1 MKQLL
6 YLMPIISGAMWG
18 SAGIFV
24 RKLTELGMNSYT
36 VVSVRVVLAVLI
48 LAVWLGIYDKNLL
61 KIKLKDLW
69 IFVAGGVVGM
79 FGLNLCYN
87 FAISEL
93 SLSLAAVLL
102 SLSPVFVLFMAAILF
117 KEKITSKKVICMTI
131 AIAGCVLASGV
142 LESASTMRWSVK
154 GIIVGTIGA
163 FFYGLYGIISKTAM
177 ERGYHA
183 FTTTFYCLFMV
194 MLVVI
199 PLTNWKLV
207 TNVVVANP
215 VKMSVFLVI
224 HSLCTSVLPY
234 ILYTF
239 SIRYIDAGMAS
250 ILASGEPVAA
260 MIFGVIFFSEIP
272 TVLSVVGIVL
282 VIMALALL
290 SMPDK
295 KCGQSD
301 KMSVK

>member
-79 FGLNLCYN
+79 FGLNICYN

-131 AIAGCVLASGV
+131 AIVGCVLASGV

-207 TNVVVANP
+207 TDVVVANP
-215 VKMSVFLVI
+215 VEMSVFLLI

-239 SIRYIDAGMAS
+239 SIKYIDAGMAS

-282 VIMALALL
+282 VIVALALL

-295 KCGQSD
+295 HH
-301 KMSVK
+301 

>member
-36 VVSVRVVLAVLI
+36 VVSVRVILAVLI
-48 LAVWLGIYDKNLL
+48 LAVWLGIYDRNLL

-79 FGLNLCYN
+79 FGLNICYN

-154 GIIVGTIGA
+154 GIIVGIIGA

-215 VKMSVFLVI
+215 IKMSVFLVI

-282 VIMALALL
+282 VIVALALL

-295 KCGQSD
+295 KCG
-301 KMSVK
+301 

>member
-48 LAVWLGIYDKNLL
+48 LAVWLGIYDKDLL

-79 FGLNLCYN
+79 FGLNICYN

-207 TNVVVANP
+207 TDVVVANP

-282 VIMALALL
+282 AIVALALL

-295 KCGQSD
+295 KRRRSD
-301 KMSVK
+301 KMSV

>member
-48 LAVWLGIYDKNLL
+48 LAVWLGIYDKDLL
-61 KIKLKDLW
+61 KIKLNDLW

-79 FGLNLCYN
+79 FGLNICYN

-260 MIFGVIFFSEIP
+260 MIIGVIFFSEIP

-282 VIMALALL
+282 VIVALALL

-295 KCGQSD
+295 KHS
-301 KMSVK
+301 

>member
-6 YLMPIISGAMWG
+6 YLMPIVSGAMWG

-48 LAVWLGIYDKNLL
+48 LAVWLGIYDKDLL

-79 FGLNLCYN
+79 FGLNICYN

-207 TNVVVANP
+207 TDIVVANP

-272 TVLSVVGIVL
+272 TFLSVVGIVL
-282 VIMALALL
+282 VIVALALL
-290 SMPDK
+290 SMPEK
-295 KCGQSD
+295 KRG
-301 KMSVK
+301 

>member
-1 MKQLL
+1 
-6 YLMPIISGAMWG
+6 MPIISGAMWG

-48 LAVWLGIYDKNLL
+48 LAVWLGIYDRNLL
-61 KIKLKDLW
+61 KIKLNDLW

-79 FGLNLCYN
+79 FGLNICYN

-142 LESASTMRWSVK
+142 LEAASTMRWSVK

-207 TNVVVANP
+207 TDVVVANP

-234 ILYTF
+234 ILYTL

-282 VIMALALL
+282 VIVALALL

-295 KCGQSD
+295 KHS
-301 KMSVK
+301 

>member
-48 LAVWLGIYDKNLL
+48 LAVWLGIYDRNLL

-69 IFVAGGVVGM
+69 VFVAGGVVGM
-79 FGLNLCYN
+79 FGLNICYN

-131 AIAGCVLASGV
+131 VIAGCVLASGV

-199 PLTNWKLV
+199 PPTNWKLV

-215 VKMSVFLVI
+215 IKMSVFLVI

-282 VIMALALL
+282 VIVALALL

-295 KCGQSD
+295 KCG
-301 KMSVK
+301 

>member
-24 RKLTELGMNSYT
+24 RKLTEQGMNSYT
-36 VVSVRVVLAVLI
+36 VVSVRVILAVLI
-48 LAVWLGIYDKNLL
+48 LAVWLGIYDRNLL

-79 FGLNLCYN
+79 FGLNICYN

-154 GIIVGTIGA
+154 GIIVGIIGA

-215 VKMSVFLVI
+215 IKMSVFLVI

-282 VIMALALL
+282 VIVALGLL

-295 KCGQSD
+295 KCG
-301 KMSVK
+301 

>member
-48 LAVWLGIYDKNLL
+48 LAIWLGIYDRNLL

-79 FGLNLCYN
+79 FGLNICYN

-142 LESASTMRWSVK
+142 LEAASTMRWSVK

-282 VIMALALL
+282 VIVALALL

-295 KCGQSD
+295 KRRRSD
-301 KMSVK
+301 KMSV

>member
-1 MKQLL
+1 
-6 YLMPIISGAMWG
+6 MPIISGAMWG

-48 LAVWLGIYDKNLL
+48 LAVWLGIYDKDLL

-79 FGLNLCYN
+79 FGLNICYN

-282 VIMALALL
+282 VIVALALL

-295 KCGQSD
+295 KRRRSD
-301 KMSVK
+301 KMLV

>member
-24 RKLTELGMNSYT
+24 RKLTEQGMNSYT
-36 VVSVRVVLAVLI
+36 VVSVRVILAVLI
-48 LAVWLGIYDKNLL
+48 LAVWLGIYDRNLL

-79 FGLNLCYN
+79 FGLNICYN

-102 SLSPVFVLFMAAILF
+102 SLSPVFVLFMASILF

-154 GIIVGTIGA
+154 GIIVGIIGA

-215 VKMSVFLVI
+215 IKMSVFLVI

-282 VIMALALL
+282 VIVALALL

-295 KCGQSD
+295 KCG
-301 KMSVK
+301 

>member
-48 LAVWLGIYDKNLL
+48 LAVWLGIYDRNLL

-79 FGLNLCYN
+79 FGLNICYN

-207 TNVVVANP
+207 TNVVLANP

-282 VIMALALL
+282 VIVALALL

-295 KCGQSD
+295 KCG
-301 KMSVK
+301 

>member
-6 YLMPIISGAMWG
+6 YLMPIVSGAMWG

-48 LAVWLGIYDKNLL
+48 LAVWLGIYDRNLL

-69 IFVAGGVVGM
+69 IFVAGGIVGM
-79 FGLNLCYN
+79 FGLNICYN

-154 GIIVGTIGA
+154 GIIVGIIGA

-215 VKMSVFLVI
+215 IKMSVFLVI

-282 VIMALALL
+282 VIVALALL

-295 KCGQSD
+295 KCG
-301 KMSVK
+301 

>member
-1 MKQLL
+1 MKQIL

-48 LAVWLGIYDKNLL
+48 LAIWLGIYDRNLL

-79 FGLNLCYN
+79 FGLNICYN

-282 VIMALALL
+282 VIVALALL

-295 KCGQSD
+295 KHS
-301 KMSVK
+301 

>member
-36 VVSVRVVLAVLI
+36 VVSVRVILAALI
-48 LAVWLGIYDKNLL
+48 LAVWLGIYDRNLL

-79 FGLNLCYN
+79 FGLNICYN

-207 TNVVVANP
+207 TNVVVAKP
-215 VKMSVFLVI
+215 IKMSVFLVI

-282 VIMALALL
+282 VIVALALL

-295 KCGQSD
+295 KCG
-301 KMSVK
+301 

>member
-6 YLMPIISGAMWG
+6 YLMPIVSGAMWG

-24 RKLTELGMNSYT
+24 RKLTALGMNSYT
-36 VVSVRVVLAVLI
+36 VVSVRVVLAVII

-79 FGLNLCYN
+79 FGLNICYN

-154 GIIVGTIGA
+154 GIIVGIIGA

-215 VKMSVFLVI
+215 IKMSVFLVI

-282 VIMALALL
+282 VIVALALL

-295 KCGQSD
+295 KCG
-301 KMSVK
+301 

>member
-1 MKQLL
+1 MKQIL

-48 LAVWLGIYDKNLL
+48 LAIWLGIYDRNLL

-79 FGLNLCYN
+79 FGLNICYN

-207 TNVVVANP
+207 TDVVVAKP

-224 HSLCTSVLPY
+224 HSLCTSVIPY

-282 VIMALALL
+282 VIVALALL

-295 KCGQSD
+295 KHS
-301 KMSVK
+301 

>member
-48 LAVWLGIYDKNLL
+48 LAVWLGIYDKDLL

-79 FGLNLCYN
+79 FGLNICYN

-142 LESASTMRWSVK
+142 LEAASTMRWSVK

-207 TNVVVANP
+207 TDVVVANP

-282 VIMALALL
+282 VIVALALL
-290 SMPDK
+290 SMPK
-295 KCGQSD
+295 KI
-301 KMSVK
+301 K

>member
-6 YLMPIISGAMWG
+6 YLMPIVSGAMWG

-48 LAVWLGIYDKNLL
+48 LAIWLGIYDRNLL

-79 FGLNLCYN
+79 FGLNICYN

-207 TNVVVANP
+207 TDVVIANP
-215 VKMSVFLVI
+215 FKMSVFLVI

-272 TVLSVVGIVL
+272 TFLSVVGIVL
-282 VIMALALL
+282 VIVALALL
-290 SMPDK
+290 SMPEK
-295 KCGQSD
+295 KRG
-301 KMSVK
+301 

>member
-24 RKLTELGMNSYT
+24 RKLTEQGMNSYT
-36 VVSVRVVLAVLI
+36 VVSVRVILAVLI
-48 LAVWLGIYDKNLL
+48 LAVWLGIYDRNLL

-79 FGLNLCYN
+79 FGLNICYN

-154 GIIVGTIGA
+154 GIIVGIIGA

-207 TNVVVANP
+207 TDVVVANP
-215 VKMSVFLVI
+215 IKMSVFLVI

-282 VIMALALL
+282 VIVALALL

-295 KCGQSD
+295 KH
-301 KMSVK
+301 

>member
-48 LAVWLGIYDKNLL
+48 LAIWLRIYDRNLL

-79 FGLNLCYN
+79 FGLNICYN

-154 GIIVGTIGA
+154 GIIVGIIGA

-215 VKMSVFLVI
+215 IKMSVFLVI

-282 VIMALALL
+282 VIVALALL

-295 KCGQSD
+295 KCG
-301 KMSVK
+301 

>member
-1 MKQLL
+1 MKQIL

-48 LAVWLGIYDKNLL
+48 LAIWLGIYDKDLL

-79 FGLNLCYN
+79 FGLNICYN

-282 VIMALALL
+282 VIVALALL

-295 KCGQSD
+295 KRRRSD

>member
-1 MKQLL
+1 MKQIL

-48 LAVWLGIYDKNLL
+48 LAIWLGIYDKDLL

-79 FGLNLCYN
+79 FGLNICYN

-117 KEKITSKKVICMTI
+117 KEKITPKKVICMTI

-142 LESASTMRWSVK
+142 LEAASTMRWSVK

-282 VIMALALL
+282 VIVALALL

-295 KCGQSD
+295 KRRRSD
-301 KMSVK
+301 KMSV

>member
-48 LAVWLGIYDKNLL
+48 LAVWLGIYDRNLL

-79 FGLNLCYN
+79 FGLNICYN

-131 AIAGCVLASGV
+131 AIAGCVVASGV

-207 TNVVVANP
+207 TNVVVSNP

-282 VIMALALL
+282 VIVALALL

-295 KCGQSD
+295 KCG
-301 KMSVK
+301 

>member
-1 MKQLL
+1 MKQIL

-48 LAVWLGIYDKNLL
+48 LAIWLGIYDKDLL

-79 FGLNLCYN
+79 FGLNICYN

-282 VIMALALL
+282 VIVALALL

-295 KCGQSD
+295 KRRRSD
-301 KMSVK
+301 KMSL

>member
-6 YLMPIISGAMWG
+6 YLMPIVSGAMWG

-48 LAVWLGIYDKNLL
+48 LAVWLGIYDRNLL

-79 FGLNLCYN
+79 FGLNICYN

-207 TNVVVANP
+207 TDVVVANP
-215 VKMSVFLVI
+215 VEMSVFLLI

-282 VIMALALL
+282 VIVALALL

-295 KCGQSD
+295 KRRQSD
-301 KMSVK
+301 KMSV

>member
-6 YLMPIISGAMWG
+6 YLMPIVSGAMWG

-48 LAVWLGIYDKNLL
+48 LAVWLGIYDKDLL

-79 FGLNLCYN
+79 FGLNICYN

-207 TNVVVANP
+207 TNVVVASP

-282 VIMALALL
+282 VIVALALL

-295 KCGQSD
+295 KRRRSD
-301 KMSVK
+301 KMSV

>member
-24 RKLTELGMNSYT
+24 RKLTDLGMNSYT

-48 LAVWLGIYDKNLL
+48 LAVWLGIYDRNLL

-79 FGLNLCYN
+79 FGLNICYN

-207 TNVVVANP
+207 TDVVVANP

-282 VIMALALL
+282 VIVALALL

-295 KCGQSD
+295 KCG
-301 KMSVK
+301 

>member
-6 YLMPIISGAMWG
+6 YLMPIVSGAMWG

-48 LAVWLGIYDKNLL
+48 LAVWLGIYDKDLL

-142 LESASTMRWSVK
+142 LEVASTMRWSIK

-234 ILYTF
+234 VLYTF

-282 VIMALALL
+282 VIVALALL

-295 KCGQSD
+295 KHS
-301 KMSVK
+301 

>member
-1 MKQLL
+1 MKQIL

-48 LAVWLGIYDKNLL
+48 LAAWLGIYDKDLL

-79 FGLNLCYN
+79 FGLNICYN

-131 AIAGCVLASGV
+131 AIVGCVLASGV

-199 PLTNWKLV
+199 PITNWKLV

-282 VIMALALL
+282 VIVALALL

-295 KCGQSD
+295 KHS
-301 KMSVK
+301 

>member
-6 YLMPIISGAMWG
+6 YLMPIVSGAMWG

-48 LAVWLGIYDKNLL
+48 LAVWLGIYDRNLL

-69 IFVAGGVVGM
+69 IFVAGGIVGM
-79 FGLNLCYN
+79 FGLNICYN

-142 LESASTMRWSVK
+142 LEAASTMRWSVK

-177 ERGYHA
+177 GRGYHA
-183 FTTTFYCLFMV
+183 FTTTFYCLFIKLAKNTRDFSHEM
-194 MLVVI
+194 
-199 PLTNWKLV
+199 NWL
-207 TNVVVANP
+207 
-215 VKMSVFLVI
+215 
-224 HSLCTSVLPY
+224 
-234 ILYTF
+234 
-239 SIRYIDAGMAS
+239 
-250 ILASGEPVAA
+250 E
-260 MIFGVIFFSEIP
+260 
-272 TVLSVVGIVL
+272 
-282 VIMALALL
+282 
-290 SMPDK
+290 
-295 KCGQSD
+295 
-301 KMSVK
+301 

>member
-1 MKQLL
+1 MKQIL

-48 LAVWLGIYDKNLL
+48 LAVWLGIYDKDLL
-61 KIKLKDLW
+61 KIKLNDLW

-79 FGLNLCYN
+79 FGLNICYN

-282 VIMALALL
+282 VIVALALL

-295 KCGQSD
+295 KHS
-301 KMSVK
+301 

>member
-48 LAVWLGIYDKNLL
+48 LAVWLGIYDRNLL

-69 IFVAGGVVGM
+69 VFVAGGVVGM
-79 FGLNLCYN
+79 FGLNICYN

-215 VKMSVFLVI
+215 IKMSVFLVI

-282 VIMALALL
+282 VIVALALL
-290 SMPDK
+290 SMPK
-295 KCGQSD
+295 KI
-301 KMSVK
+301 K

>member
-48 LAVWLGIYDKNLL
+48 LAVWLGIYDRNLL

-69 IFVAGGVVGM
+69 VFVAGGVVGM
-79 FGLNLCYN
+79 FGLNICYN

-154 GIIVGTIGA
+154 GIIVGIIGA

-215 VKMSVFLVI
+215 IKMSVFLVI

-282 VIMALALL
+282 VIVALALL
-290 SMPDK
+290 SMPK
-295 KCGQSD
+295 KI
-301 KMSVK
+301 K

>member
-48 LAVWLGIYDKNLL
+48 LAVWLGIYDRNLL

-69 IFVAGGVVGM
+69 VFVAGGVVGM
-79 FGLNLCYN
+79 FGLNICYN

-102 SLSPVFVLFMAAILF
+102 SLSPVFVLFMVAILF

-215 VKMSVFLVI
+215 IKMSVFLVI

-282 VIMALALL
+282 VIVALALL

-295 KCGQSD
+295 KCG
-301 KMSVK
+301 

>member
-1 MKQLL
+1 MKQIL

-48 LAVWLGIYDKNLL
+48 LAVWLGIYDRNLL

-79 FGLNLCYN
+79 FGLNICYN

-154 GIIVGTIGA
+154 GIIVGIIGA

-215 VKMSVFLVI
+215 IKMSVFLVI

-282 VIMALALL
+282 VIVALALL

-295 KCGQSD
+295 KCG
-301 KMSVK
+301 

>member
-6 YLMPIISGAMWG
+6 YLMPIVSGAMWG

-48 LAVWLGIYDKNLL
+48 LAVWLGIYDRNLL

-69 IFVAGGVVGM
+69 IFVAGGIVGM
-79 FGLNLCYN
+79 FGLNICYN

-142 LESASTMRWSVK
+142 LEAASTMRWSVK

-282 VIMALALL
+282 VIVALALL

-295 KCGQSD
+295 KRRRSD
-301 KMSVK
+301 KMSV

>member
-6 YLMPIISGAMWG
+6 YLMPIVSGAMWG

-48 LAVWLGIYDKNLL
+48 LAVWLGIYDKDLL

-142 LESASTMRWSVK
+142 LEAASTMRWSIK

-224 HSLCTSVLPY
+224 HSLCTSVFPY
-234 ILYTF
+234 VLYTF

-282 VIMALALL
+282 VIVALALL

-295 KCGQSD
+295 KHS
-301 KMSVK
+301 

>member
-24 RKLTELGMNSYT
+24 RKLTEQGMNSYT
-36 VVSVRVVLAVLI
+36 VVSVRVILAVLI
-48 LAVWLGIYDKNLL
+48 LAVWLGIYDRNLL

-79 FGLNLCYN
+79 FGLNICYN

-154 GIIVGTIGA
+154 GIIVGIIGA

-215 VKMSVFLVI
+215 IKMSVFLVI

-282 VIMALALL
+282 VIVALALL
-290 SMPDK
+290 SMPEK
-295 KCGQSD
+295 NVVNLIKCR
-301 KMSVK
+301 

>member
-48 LAVWLGIYDKNLL
+48 LAVWLGIYDRNLL

-69 IFVAGGVVGM
+69 VFVAGGVVGM
-79 FGLNLCYN
+79 FGLNICYN

-199 PLTNWKLV
+199 PPTNWKLV

-215 VKMSVFLVI
+215 IKMSVFLVI

-282 VIMALALL
+282 VIVALALL

-295 KCGQSD
+295 KCG
-301 KMSVK
+301 